1 MSLAWEIGVTIHYY
15 TTKNNSRTIDKHES
29 NGGMLALH
37 AFRTDGPKGLSD
49 TRVEPRAKQNEG
61 LALQIRKQDWAEEPE
76 ERVGSKL
83 SLLS

>member
-1 MSLAWEIGVTIHYY
+1 MTIHYY

-37 AFRTDGPKGLSD
+37 AFGAYGPKGLSD

-61 LALQIRKQDWAEEPE
+61 SALQIRKQDWVEGRE
-76 ERVGSKL
+76 ERVASKL
-83 SLLS
+83 CLLS